1 MDKSQTE
8 KLATRL
14 SPEEAAARS
23 GIDAKRIVYLIEY
36 GQMLGETGP
45 QGTWVSEF
53 DLETYVNG
61 MAVDDELIR
70 AHKAHRHLMWGLGNC
85 AACDRMMP
93 VPTGTDERW
102 VCSEVCARQATEAS
116 LVPAY

>member
-1 MDKSQTE
+1 MSKSLSE

-14 SPEEAAARS
+14 SAEEAAAHS
-23 GIDAKRIVYLIEY
+23 GIDAKRIAYLIEY

-45 QGTWVSEF
+45 HGTWVTEF

-61 MAVDDELIR
+61 MAIDDELIR
-70 AHKAHRHLMWGLGNC
+70 AHKAHRNLVWGLGNC

-93 VPTGTDERW
+93 VPTGTDDRW
-102 VCSEVCARQATEAS
+102 ICSEVCAKQAADAT
-116 LVPAY
+116 LVPSY